1 MDDKYIKD
9 IYDNLGGKEV
19 FGEYNDYYE
28 MITTDESYIKDVY
41 DNMGGGQTF
50 GEFEDFI
57 SLLKKKD
64 TTQSD
69 LEKSILDSSKS
80 TEPTVSDSKEDPFL
94 ESLLEKDEEVAKVD
108 LSKKLLG
115 KGFSVTETGI
125 GDALK
130 IIDNI
135 TGEEVDIDLQ
145 PVFGIGKGKDI
156 EKLRKLIDSSTDSKR
171 ELLSKN
177 QYDDFVND
185 TEGYF
190 QSLNKFYPGFNFETD
205 GMTATISKDG
215 DVISYVDIRNKS
227 TKDFSEL
234 NKVLYDNIK
243 DEDVSKLLDDETKE
257 YDLIQEKI
265 KDIESKV
272 DISMEKSEEDI
283 YDKDYLSKTLEYLEK
298 KGKAIDPEL
307 KEKAKDAR
315 ANKELFK
322 KVLSDQF
329 QNDPE
334 ALSMIEDF
342 NNFLTLEKRD
352 ESISRAK
359 KLAIENYF
367 ETRPDRGALMEI
379 VNKKHKQADDEEK
392 RILANVEQAKKDLK
406 KMYTSIGNDLKD
418 LSEKNPGVKIDFVT
432 DENGVPIDLVS
443 SKKIDGLDQIKQK
456 IIGGIKTFS
465 DFADKSEKDFN
476 TLISNKENIEKI
488 KDAAKRNYGALDM
501 FAADVKSGY
510 VNLIGSLVTLAGISQ
525 PGTAG
530 VVVGLEGKEMIDKN
544 RETMEEYF
552 KSKRTY
558 DEAIKEG
565 SKFEFSY
572 RTFGEQFANVS
583 LAIASAGAGTSIGL
597 SNVAT
602 QAVIATTFGASAAG
616 SKYNEMQNRIE
627 AASKAKQA
635 LKDLEKA
642 KATIPVEKYLNEK
655 YELERATK
663 DLDLSQEQI
672 IGAVI
677 TAGVV
682 EGAITRYFGTVPNAF
697 NVLKGLRT
705 GTKDFIRNYYKTN
718 LKAIKDAGIS
728 IAKATGQEV
737 IEETSIDFLTQASDY
752 LFLGDAIDISTLDD
766 TAVMAIVTS
775 GGMNVPSTA
784 YGTIVTQVGA
794 SRYRSKV
801 GKFADDINKLK
812 NSLKDESLG
821 GVARTLIH
829 NKITENIKKIAEITN
844 EMEADALAVGA
855 DGIKDLVMLKNM
867 KDSLLKEAGVK
878 ADDTQEVVK
887 AKIDN
892 HLKKQKD
899 NDFRDKLEYV
909 SKKKNEILS
918 DIDYDSAI
926 DKIFGEKGREMAD
939 GLDSKLTAKEKFV
952 EVHKNFK
959 KGIQEQIK
967 EEITKEEVV
976 KEPVSTQVSPQT
988 KVETIGELL
997 DRPISLTELGGS
1009 KLDTPIEGVMYLDG
1023 QQVVVEDENGN
1034 ITEIGNV
1041 DEISGKTLEEM
1052 GIKQQMPTVNVQKDG
1067 NIEIEGKVY
1076 NIESGRIKRDNKG
1089 NIVSVTIDQV
1099 DKPRSKTLRGRNAED
1114 AAYQILLRKAE
1125 SPEQTQRINEILEQD
1140 EEFKNELRKAEDT
1153 AKEDAA
1159 KDPEQDTR
1167 EEIVKI
1173 DYFGEELEIKKS
1185 TLEST
1190 LEESKT
1196 KEGFANFNVIIPR
1209 EKGNVK
1215 LGFMSLKKTA
1225 DNTYEV
1231 SLSSLD
1237 MSLNLGNKAEGKG
1250 LGTMMY
1256 EKLIE
1261 YANKNG
1267 ITINNS
1273 DNMNEKSSSVWKKLE
1288 KKGLV
1293 SFVDGKYTNKIVE
1306 DTREESIASPE
1317 VTIEDAPD
1325 GTFLN
1330 IEMVAGKDGREIT
1343 QKEILDALPVEPLN
1357 VEVSGKTLVIQV
1369 PRKLSGSE
1377 MMKLAKDTE
1386 QDAIPQMSGKK
1397 GVLHAQSKEKMDL
1410 YGGKFVTNLF
1420 VKPKNIIKDERPKPG
1435 NRLFNEPLKAVKA
1448 IADKYYK
1455 RVFKGERPKFKGVKK
1470 IDKEFAKRIS
1480 DAFEA
1485 MQDNPND
1492 PEVKAAYEA
1501 MAKETMDQ
1509 YQDFKDAGYTI
1520 EINNSEPYKNAQE
1533 MIDDLR
1539 NNKRMKIFSTESGF
1553 GDTPITDKQREENP
1567 LLRDSGVK
1575 DVNGETLLVND
1586 IFRAVHDFY
1595 GHAELGN
1602 GFGPV
1607 GEENAWN
1614 VHARMFSPLA
1624 RRAMTTETR
1633 GQNSYVNFS
1642 GINDEAFKL
1651 RDEARKLRKEGKEAE
1666 AEALVA
1672 KVYEI
1677 MKFADQKVG
1686 LLPEEFSSIEQDEA
1700 SKVEEEVSKIEIA
1713 VKGDLDTQV
1722 ENARKAIAEAL
1733 PDVEIVIHD
1742 TREDF
1747 KKATGDIDRGSFD
1760 GKTIHINRQDAIKTT
1775 VAHEVFHALFLKNLK
1790 SDKQAMDLAERFVKA
1805 LYPALSAETRK
1816 KLDNFAKMYK
1826 GKYAWLKNEERLAE
1840 FFGMLASEYDTMPKP
1855 KQNLVKRFLDR
1866 LAKMFGLKPITT
1878 TEVSDLLYTLAGKV
1892 AKGEVITE
1900 EDLPSGRLIEKPIE
1914 TINRRQ
1920 VGLFDVV
1927 YTEDAKREEL
1937 IKNKLL
1943 TEPDS
1948 WTDFSEMYA
1957 AITSP
1962 DDMLAGTI
1970 SINGKQIFEGGGG
1983 VFFVT
1988 KYGDV
1993 WASGREGTANTLV
2006 DMINDSFDKN
2016 NGRGL
2021 LVLAKGSD
2029 QKLISSV
2036 SGVDSSLAIL
2046 DVMFDRG
2053 MFTATEFKEAARFG
2067 VKETVYRN
2075 ELKKKVTEYKT
2086 ENNLGLKDK
2095 VPADILNEFK
2105 KEARKISQS
2114 NKGDIKLGRTSGQ
2127 IKKDLR
2133 KYFSDPKTSTFE
2145 VRGNVIKELLGKLAQ
2160 QKTVKQNKDKIIE
2173 LLGGDKSKGLG
2184 KGATPKQNSLGDLV
2198 ALLAAEKLTKGL
2210 KTGDIYA
2217 IIEVKSKV
2225 KRVEDDHPSYPQH
2238 VKTVDGSK
2246 PILHLL
2252 KKRDNGFDSFTTK
2265 TNKKYKVGNVS
2276 VMSGSFNKDRKQIVG
2291 EKAVMA
2297 LKKDSALELAKEM
2310 EADLKGKDYISE
2322 KDKVKSIFKAT
2333 GFERGVDGKWRFEI
2347 PFGSLK
2353 VSESG
2358 DYKLSDV
2365 YVAPELYT
2373 AYPSLKDI
2381 KLKIEIQPGH
2391 RQEGFYDVNEKEVSI
2406 RVKEK
2411 GQIMRY
2417 LVHELQHDIQMKE
2430 GFAMGGTPSIVA
2442 ENQDKI
2448 IDKATAFRI
2457 LELKSEK
2464 EAYNSFLFLLEYVMG
2479 EFEDVKPR
2487 KLFSQEFLKENL
2499 EAEAEIATERLE
2511 LYGREPSEVLSE
2523 LYSELSEDLITKIE
2537 IARRDFGYDEVYSII
2552 SEIEGEITE
2561 ELNKFDLFNMYERL
2575 AGEVESRNVER
2586 RLYGQIGLISSTES
2600 VSREDQLLLFKED
2613 VFPTRKQRVEDVNK
2627 ILDKQGLNTMT
2638 TEQGVDLVKALDN
2651 WAMWYEG
2658 ISEYLEDNFNEYASD
2673 ILAMLPPSSMNAS
2686 SAATV
2691 GLSINNAERIYKGE
2705 EPKGMGSRYA
2715 KTWLEGNDIDS
2726 NKMYEF
2732 ARALMGDPN
2741 GIAVDMHVWSVYKG
2755 FSTTRSPANIKQF
2768 NETKKFVLA
2777 VSEASGMEPRQV
2789 QAALWAANI
2798 IKSGNNPTSYIDI
2811 FEKHFNENGLHDRV
2825 DSWRING
2832 YKPFSTLRIERE
2844 KALIAL
2850 GKKKTIEEKFPGA
2863 LFIRKQRKAGFD
2875 IIEKAKTLGIS
2886 DAAIRKY
2893 FIEQGGLTLEQADE
2907 LVEDYN
2913 EMMRKEGLKRE
2924 GVRVISNKTLKSL
2937 DSVKKFLTSAK
2948 AYKPKSMQIGQE
2960 SRDGFI
2966 EANVKKAEFYLR
2978 KLNKIAKD
2986 EEVLE
2991 NLELYMRGDK
3001 SVDLP
3006 DNVAEIAF
3014 LMREHIDA
3022 LSKQLI
3028 NSGAVEADESVENIM
3043 NNIGSY
3049 MTRSYEV
3056 FTNKDWK
3063 NQVSDQVIQEAKN
3076 FLRKE
3081 YMEQAEFI
3089 AMKENRPVDKVLEEY
3104 VDSTVSKLLKKEE
3117 AMSYVKMANES
3128 KKSLGILKRRGDIP
3142 APLRALM
3149 GEYKSPAQNY
3159 IISVQ
3164 KVATLAAQQRFLNEM
3179 VEAGKGVW
3187 LFEKN
3192 KAPEGFRVEIATEG
3206 SKTMNPLNGL
3216 YTSKEIAE
3224 ELKGSGLVDPEGIF
3238 SKAKPLYDFYQKAVG
3253 LVKFNKTILSPGT
3266 HAKNF
3271 IGNLFFMAA
3280 NGYIDPKD
3288 YYTSTRVVLNDL
3300 AEGTNEVLNEKML
3313 EYIDA
3318 GIINQSATLRDLK
3331 DMMAGKE
3338 NRVDSQEDFE
3348 KRMIE
3353 RFNKPNNKF
3362 VKGVKRAS
3370 EIAQNMYQAE
3380 DDFFKIV
3387 AYEANKQR
3395 YAKAYHKKPFEQLND
3410 TQKKEVLD
3418 KVKEIVKNTLPNY
3431 NRIAEVRRLIRAVP
3445 FTGTFISFHMEAI
3458 RTAANT
3464 LSLTYE
3470 ELKDPRTRTI
3480 GMQRLTGIGV
3490 LFALKFTLIP
3500 MITNALVGDDDE
3512 LEKSARRVLP
3522 PWSKDSNIVIESV
3535 DNGVLRYR
3543 DLSASDPWGVVDK
3556 VINAARYRE
3565 DTLDGFVGVIEETL
3579 SPFVTEDILF
3589 AAIKDATSK
3598 TSKSN
3603 TTSEN
3608 IDVVVNA
3615 IYKAFSPGALTS
3627 AERIFIED
3635 KKSLM
3640 DLVAGKTLSY
3650 KKDDKTNEIVGQ
3662 LTGFKSR
3669 EIKLKDA
3676 AFFKFRDIA
3685 SAGYGKSM
3693 PGAARNASGSYS
3705 KAWYDYTNKKI
3716 SKAKL
3721 DKSYEESNKKYKE
3734 VLETTLA
3741 DYKAFIKLGLSPRE
3755 IKEQMKKAGF
3765 NQTEIKYISRGYIP
3779 NLKKKKR

>member
-41 DNMGGGQTF
+41 DNMGGVQTF

-94 ESLLEKDEEVAKVD
+94 ESLLERDEEVAKVD

-156 EKLRKLIDSSTDSKR
+156 EKLRKLINSSTDAKR

-190 QSLNKFYPGFNFETD
+190 QSLNKFYPGFKFETD

-215 DVISYVDIRNKS
+215 DVISSVDIRNKS

-234 NKVLYDNIK
+234 NKLLYDNIK
-243 DEDVSKLLDDETKE
+243 NEDVSKLLDDESKE

-272 DISMEKSEEDI
+272 DISMERSEEDI

-298 KGKAIDPEL
+298 KGKDIDPEL

-418 LSEKNPGVKIDFVT
+418 LSKKNPGVKIDIVT

-443 SKKIDGLDQIKQK
+443 SQKIDGLDQVKQK
-456 IIGGIKTFS
+456 IIGGIKTFI
-465 DFADKSEKDFN
+465 DFAEKSEKDFN
-476 TLISNKENIEKI
+476 TLISNKESIEKI
-488 KDAAKRNYGALDM
+488 KDASKRNYGALDM

-510 VNLIGSLVTLAGISQ
+510 VNLIGSLLTLSEISQ

-530 VVVGLEGKEMIDKN
+530 VAVGLEGKEMIDKN

-597 SNVAT
+597 SNAAT

-635 LKDLEKA
+635 LKDLEKT
-642 KATIPVEKYLNEK
+642 KGKIPVEKYLNEK

-672 IGAVI
+672 VGSVI
-677 TAGVV
+677 ASGVV
-682 EGAITRYFGTVPNAF
+682 EGTITRYLGTVPNAF
-697 NVLKGLRT
+697 KVLKGVRT
-705 GTKDFIRNYYKTN
+705 GTKDFIRNYYRTN

-728 IAKATGQEV
+728 IGKATGGEI
-737 IEETSIDFLTQASDY
+737 IEETSIDFLTQVGDY

-784 YGTIVTQVGA
+784 FGTIMTQVGA

-812 NSLKDESLG
+812 NLLKDESLG

-939 GLDSKLTAKEKFV
+939 GLDSKLTAKEKFI
-952 EVHKNFK
+952 EVYKNFK

-976 KEPVSTQVSPQT
+976 KEPVPTQVSPQT
-988 KVETIGELL
+988 KVETVEELL

-1009 KLDTPIEGVMYLDG
+1009 KLDTPIEGIMYLDG

-1041 DEISGKTLEEM
+1041 DEISEKTLEEM

-1067 NIEIEGKVY
+1067 NLEIEGKIY

-1099 DKPRSKTLRGRNAED
+1099 DKPRSKTLRGRDAED

-1306 DTREESIASPE
+1306 DTREAYFQELKDAIESEPGKYWSVSPIETGTKGKVIEVEGGKAFVKEDGDIAGLFVDPNYKGKGVAARMLAEAVKQGGIKLDNFVTGAQGVPLQKIYEKAGFRVVARTPFNEKYAPKGWTPSEGKPDVVAMVYDPE
-1317 VTIEDAPD
+1317 GKMVFEEKTFKDPENGYDLMIDYRNKVIED
-1325 GTFLN
+1325 
-1330 IEMVAGKDGREIT
+1330 
-1343 QKEILDALPVEPLN
+1343 
-1357 VEVSGKTLVIQV
+1357 
-1369 PRKLSGSE
+1369 
-1377 MMKLAKDTE
+1377 
-1386 QDAIPQMSGKK
+1386 
-1397 GVLHAQSKEKMDL
+1397 
-1410 YGGKFVTNLF
+1410 
-1420 VKPKNIIKDERPKPG
+1420 
-1435 NRLFNEPLKAVKA
+1435 
-1448 IADKYYK
+1448 
-1455 RVFKGERPKFKGVKK
+1455 
-1470 IDKEFAKRIS
+1470 
-1480 DAFEA
+1480 
-1485 MQDNPND
+1485 
-1492 PEVKAAYEA
+1492 
-1501 MAKETMDQ
+1501 
-1509 YQDFKDAGYTI
+1509 
-1520 EINNSEPYKNAQE
+1520 QE
-1533 MIDDLR
+1533 
-1539 NNKRMKIFSTESGF
+1539 
-1553 GDTPITDKQREENP
+1553 
-1567 LLRDSGVK
+1567 
-1575 DVNGETLLVND
+1575 
-1586 IFRAVHDFY
+1586 
-1595 GHAELGN
+1595 
-1602 GFGPV
+1602 
-1607 GEENAWN
+1607 
-1614 VHARMFSPLA
+1614 
-1624 RRAMTTETR
+1624 
-1633 GQNSYVNFS
+1633 
-1642 GINDEAFKL
+1642 
-1651 RDEARKLRKEGKEAE
+1651 
-1666 AEALVA
+1666 
-1672 KVYEI
+1672 
-1677 MKFADQKVG
+1677 
-1686 LLPEEFSSIEQDEA
+1686 
-1700 SKVEEEVSKIEIA
+1700 KVEDEVSKLKKAI
-1713 VKGDLDTQV
+1713 KGDLDTQV

-1855 KQNLVKRFLDR
+1855 KQNLVKKFLDR

-1900 EDLPSGRLIEKPIE
+1900 EDLPSGRLIENPIE